1 MKVCMIGSSNMG
13 SYKKKTHYS
22 LIRSHSSRKKLKAI
36 GEPITLL
43 DTAPNTLAQSCFL
56 IPELL
61 ETAHSKYLN
70 FILLLCSAN
79 FVSE

>member
-1 MKVCMIGSSNMG
+1 MYELALQDGQMSND
-13 SYKKKTHYS
+13 KTHYS

-61 ETAHSKYLN
+61 ETAHSKYLKFN
-70 FILLLCSAN
+70 CLSTVILLL
-79 FVSE
+79 

>member
-1 MKVCMIGSSNMG
+1 M
-13 SYKKKTHYS
+13 KKKTHYS
-22 LIRSHSSRKKLKAI
+22 LIRSHSSRRKLKAI

-61 ETAHSKYLN
+61 ETAHSKYLK
-70 FILLLCSAN
+70 FVLFLALQILFQNKLLK
-79 FVSE
+79 FTY